1 MKNMKTVAIVED
13 SREYQNALLS
23 LIENAEGFVV
33 ADVYDNAED
42 AMNML
47 NNPADIAIVD
57 IQLPGISGIELI
69 KRLTEKSVS
78 TSFLVC
84 SINDDDESVFDALKN
99 GASGYI
105 LKESSSDQIVNAL
118 NDVFHGGAPMS
129 PYIAKRVIKSFQN
142 KQERQRDVL
151 TDRETE
157 VLKLLSTG
165 LQYKEIGNE
174 LNVSYETVKKHLKH
188 IYEKLHVQNKVE
200 AINKFRAR

>member
-1 MKNMKTVAIVED
+1 MKTVAIVED